1 MNVKLFKILILF
13 VLCFSQS
20 VLASQLRPKG
30 IIKHTETIYAQR
42 TGEVGK
48 TYFYCKKGNKCSTED
63 VVREYYK
70 NIGYSVMRAEHTFWQ
85 GMFALAF
92 YDEIFSVYKYSYNDI
107 PTDMF
112 RKCFYENREADI
124 ESKYKLIQKTDL
136 KQFINSQISKNEPFN
151 TRLLYPI
158 EIEGYNNPVEYFKS
172 PIVQEFLDRVDNKT
186 FAKVVY
192 KIAKYPGGNFRGTPD
207 YIVWNKKELIF
218 VEVKREKEKLREDQI
233 TWAKFL
239 INNRIPYVVIRVHG
253 IGEKKGTS
261 EY

>member
-1 MNVKLFKILILF
+1 MRRNLFKILIIF

-20 VLASQLRPKG
+20 VLASQVLPKD
-30 IIKHTETIYAQR
+30 IVKHTTTINAPT

-48 TYFYCKKGNKCSTED
+48 TYFYCQNGNKCSTED
-63 VVREYYK
+63 VAREYYRNK
-70 NIGYSVMRAEHTFWQ
+70 GYSVMRAELIFWQ
-85 GMFALAF
+85 GMFALTF
-92 YDEIFSVYKYSYNDI
+92 YDEIFSIYKYDYNDI

-112 RKCFYENREADI
+112 SKCFYENRATGI

-136 KQFINSQISKNEPFN
+136 KEFINSQITKNEPFN

-172 PIVQEFLDRVDNKT
+172 PIVQEFLGRIDNKT
-186 FAKVVY
+186 FAEIVY

-233 TWAKFL
+233 TWAEFL
-239 INNRIPYVVIRVHG
+239 INHKIPYKVVRVVS
-253 IGEKKGTS
+253 K
-261 EY
+261 

>member
-1 MNVKLFKILILF
+1 MKINLCKMLLIF

-20 VLASQLRPKG
+20 VLASQVLPKD

-48 TYFYCKKGNKCSTED
+48 TYFYCKRGNKCSTEQ

-70 NIGYSVMRAEHTFWQ
+70 DKNYSVMRAECIFWQ

-92 YDEIFSVYKYSYNDI
+92 YDEIFSVNKYDYNDI

-112 RKCFYENREADI
+112 SKRFYDNRKTGIEN
-124 ESKYKLIQKTDL
+124 KTKLIQKTDL
-136 KQFINSQISKNEPFN
+136 RQFINSQITKNEPFN

-158 EIEGYNNPVEYFKS
+158 EIEGYINPVEYFKS

-186 FAKVVY
+186 FGKIVY

-207 YIVWNKKELIF
+207 YIVWNEKELIF

-233 TWAKFL
+233 SWAEFL
-239 INNRIPYVVIRVHG
+239 INNNIPYKVARVIS
-253 IGEKKGTS
+253 K
-261 EY
+261 